1 MQQTT
6 ADRVR
11 KVIQGH
17 LVVDEAP
24 DVAHIINDLGADS
37 LDTVELVMGLEEE
50 FGIEIPN
57 DEMLALGTVGE
68 AIALI
73 ERFTGEPSI

>member
-1 MQQTT
+1 MTTPTT

-11 KVIQGH
+11 RVIHEH

-24 DVAHIINDLGADS
+24 DVAHILDDLGADS
-37 LDTVELVMGLEEE
+37 FDMVQLVMALEEE

-57 DEMLALGTVGE
+57 EDMETLSTVGE
-68 AIALI
+68 AIAMV
-73 ERFTGEPSI
+73 ERLAA

>member
-1 MQQTT
+1 MTTPTT

-11 KVIQGH
+11 RVIQEH

-24 DVAHIINDLGADS
+24 DVAHILDDLGADS
-37 LDTVELVMGLEEE
+37 LDTVELVMALEED

-57 DEMLALGTVGE
+57 EDMETLSTVGE
-68 AIALI
+68 AIAI
-73 ERFTGEPSI
+73 VERLTA